1 MGRRKMTKKS
11 GKGLVDIGIQ
21 IDRWNVVR
29 EKLQIMR
36 HPEVAKLLL
45 DTYFK
50 STGLSS
56 DLDDSSDDE
65 IGDTSGQCESRQEN
79 PHDPCWLLPPKRE
92 VLSKKM
98 GKSKIKPRFE
108 QSGKGLI
115 DIGIQI
121 DRWNVVRE
129 KLQIMRHPE
138 VAKLL
143 LDTYFKS
150 TGLSLDLDDSS
161 DEEIGDTSGQCESR
175 QDNPHG
181 QEAVGSVPVSLGTDN
196 NIPDQ
201 ILNLKVD
208 SDSVSMFTGENMC
221 EKTDA
226 LVVSQSKEIEKEPQ
240 NLELLQDEISEE
252 VNYVPEKDNGF
263 NEQNNGNVAEAD
275 DEDFKSRGEES
286 DDLYE
291 PSDEDLE
298 TDDDSSEGSDDAYEP
313 GDEVYVKNKRKCQKC
328 RKFIPK
334 ASFKKHLEVHKKK
347 QKMECIYCG
356 SCFENVEEFN
366 AHVHETKP
374 VHECQFCGNFFELY
388 RKFSKHVKACQKTRE
403 SGTVTRSFVCH
414 LCGKSYPSANSL
426 KKHEKHHI
434 SGSYFC
440 QYCLKEFEFKCAA
453 KAHEK
458 THAEANIY
466 ICKHCGKVCAN
477 KISCRAH
484 EKTHSAE
491 AAKESQY
498 DESFLCQICGKSY
511 CTKSNMEI
519 HIRYHTG
526 ERPYKCQICFKSY
539 VGSFHLKRHMLIH
552 QGQKLFKCNFCEKS
566 FPRKDAY
573 VSHMR
578 VHTGEKP
585 YKCRYCPEA
594 FSHNVSCKAHEKV
607 HSERK

>member
-1 MGRRKMTKKS
+1 MGKRKIRYKQS
-11 GKGLVDIGIQ
+11 GSGWVDIGAQ

-29 EKLQIMR
+29 EKLQIMQ

-56 DLDDSSDDE
+56 DL
-65 IGDTSGQCESRQEN
+65 G
-79 PHDPCWLLPPKRE
+79 
-92 VLSKKM
+92 
-98 GKSKIKPRFE
+98 
-108 QSGKGLI
+108 
-115 DIGIQI
+115 
-121 DRWNVVRE
+121 
-129 KLQIMRHPE
+129 
-138 VAKLL
+138 
-143 LDTYFKS
+143 
-150 TGLSLDLDDSS
+150 DSS
-161 DEEIGDTSGQCESR
+161 DEEIGDTSGQCKPR
-175 QDNPHG
+175 QDNPHS
-181 QEAVGSVPVSLGTDN
+181 QEAEGSVPVSLGTDN
-196 NIPDQ
+196 DIPDQ
-201 ILNLKVD
+201 ILNFKID
-208 SDSVSMFTGENMC
+208 SDSVDMFTGENMC

-226 LVVSQSKEIEKEPQ
+226 IVVSQSKEIEKGPQ
-240 NLELLQDEISEE
+240 NLEVHQNDISEE
-252 VNYVPEKDNGF
+252 VSNDPEKDNGF
-263 NEQNNGNVAEAD
+263 KDQNDGNLEAD
-275 DEDFKSRGEES
+275 DEDFESKGEES

-298 TDDDSSEGSDDAYEP
+298 TDDDSSEGSDGAYEP
-313 GDEVYVKNKRKCQKC
+313 GDEGYVQNKRKCQKC
-328 RKFIPK
+328 HRFIPK
-334 ASFKKHLEVHKKK
+334 ASFKKHQEVHKKK

-374 VHECQFCGNFFELY
+374 IHECQFCGNFFELH
-388 RKFSKHVKACQKTRE
+388 REFSKHVKACQKTRE
-403 SGTVTRSFVCH
+403 NGTEKKSYVCH

-426 KKHEKHHI
+426 KKHEKCHI

-477 KISCRAH
+477 KRSCRAH
-484 EKTHSAE
+484 EKTHSAQ
-491 AAKESQY
+491 AAKKTQNKM
-498 DESFLCQICGKSY
+498 SFLCQICGKSLQR
-511 CTKSNMEI
+511 KDSMKM
-519 HIRYHTG
+519 HIRQHTG
-526 ERPYKCQICFKSY
+526 ERPYQCQICFKSY
-539 VGSFHLKRHMLIH
+539 VDTVHLKRHMLIH
-552 QGQKLFKCNFCEKS
+552 QSQHLFKCNFCEKS

-585 YKCRYCPEA
+585 YKCSYCPEA
-594 FSHNVSCKAHEKV
+594 FSHNVSRKAHEKV